1 MKLLTRNTDYAV
13 RALSVIA
20 KNKVEI
26 TSVSDLT
33 QALGIPRP
41 FLRKILQ
48 VLQKKGVLV
57 SFKGKG
63 GGFQLA
69 MPPDQIYLTDVMEA
83 FQGPLKLSECL
94 FRKKICPQAR
104 SCPLKNKI
112 DAIQKY
118 VSQEVRKITLS
129 QLLI

>member
-1 MKLLTRNTDYAV
+1 MKLLTRDTDYAV
-13 RALSVIA
+13 RALSLIA
-20 KNKVEI
+20 RNKVEI

-33 QALGIPRP
+33 LALSIPRP

-69 MPPDQIYLTDVMEA
+69 MPPDQIYLTDIMEA
-83 FQGPLKLSECL
+83 FQGPMKLSECL
-94 FRKKICPQAR
+94 FRKKICPHVR
-104 SCPLKNKI
+104 SCLLKSKI

-118 VSQEVRKITLS
+118 VSQELRNLTLS